1 MAVPLVGRRTG
12 SRRVTSVGTYS
23 APKICCACASSN
35 AARKASRP
43 SYCASWYNAT
53 ILRVHLGVALA
64 ADLTDI
70 VGGHDRQADQ
80 PVAVD
85 HHPRPWFVGE
95 HRLEML
101 RHNHA
106 GIACAIRRWS
116 VRSWPLLIASEVL
129 VAQQRKPRVACT
141 ALSRSRS
148 ALLPTA
154 SRRRTGRSACDTC
167 VAA

>member
-1 MAVPLVGRRTG
+1 
-12 SRRVTSVGTYS
+12 
-23 APKICCACASSN
+23 
-35 AARKASRP
+35 
-43 SYCASWYNAT
+43 
-53 ILRVHLGVALA
+53 LRVHLGVALA

-106 GIACAIRRWS
+106 GIAAELARM
-116 VRSWPLLIASEVL
+116 RSHPLSAMKEFD
-129 VAQQRKPRVACT
+129 PR
-141 ALSRSRS
+141 SK
-148 ALLPTA
+148 
-154 SRRRTGRSACDTC
+154 
-167 VAA
+167 